1 MWGGIELIVRP
12 ECNQKCEYCYISRYG
27 DDLYPRHERVSNE
40 TILHNLDM
48 FLTYIYQ
55 EKNIFITRWEL
66 FAGDMF
72 YDGLYFDIL
81 DIFYKHFSILKER
94 FAPLLNKNE
103 ISIIAP
109 CNFSFIEN
117 DETVNRL
124 NEYILKFRHEF
135 HAEVGFSVSTDG
147 KYAIDTR
154 EMKPLNDEYFDKIFN
169 FMEQH
174 HRIGVH
180 PMISASNIDC
190 AIENYEW
197 WKEVFKTKFK
207 NNFCAKNFLPSY
219 LEVRNNEWTTE
230 KIQKYI
236 QFIDHVFNDRLQ
248 MCNNDVDHLAYHLF
262 KGDGKNDTLAKLSYN
277 DLIRL
282 DVNEAHYDDISCSIQ
297 SLFHVTLNNL
307 SIVPCHRLAYK
318 QLSAGNFICDEKN
331 EKIIGVE
338 SYNIVPLIDIKAIN
352 NQDQPKCFSCI
363 YSPYCVKGCLG
374 AQYEASGELFMPALS
389 VCELLKSKYNYLL
402 YLYKSSGVLDS
413 AIRQGLLSDQD
424 LQYMNLIL
432 EKETARERSLVTQC
446 QLMKTKTCS

>member
-1 MWGGIELIVRP
+1 
-12 ECNQKCEYCYISRYG
+12 
-27 DDLYPRHERVSNE
+27 
-40 TILHNLDM
+40 
-48 FLTYIYQ
+48 
-55 EKNIFITRWEL
+55 
-66 FAGDMF
+66 
-72 YDGLYFDIL
+72 
-81 DIFYKHFSILKER
+81 
-94 FAPLLNKNE
+94 
-103 ISIIAP
+103 
-109 CNFSFIEN
+109 
-117 DETVNRL
+117 
-124 NEYILKFRHEF
+124 
-135 HAEVGFSVSTDG
+135 
-147 KYAIDTR
+147 
-154 EMKPLNDEYFDKIFN
+154 
-169 FMEQH
+169 
-174 HRIGVH
+174 
-180 PMISASNIDC
+180 MISASNIDC

-207 NNFCAKNFLPSY
+207 NNFSANNFLPSY

-262 KGDGKNDTLAKLSYN
+262 KGDGKNDTLVKLSYN

-307 SIVPCHRLAYK
+307 SIVPCHRLTYK

-363 YSPYCVKGCLG
+363 YNPYCVKGCLG

-424 LQYMNLIL
+424 LQYMNSIL